1 VVYPEY
7 RFKQIPTD
15 CWSTRE
21 KLALASSVMR
31 SGDQNWWVQ
40 LQVLLNFKHI
50 ALTFWEMSF
59 TLNVLCILR
68 ERNRLSCPPPL
79 GGEITKVECIR
90 YIWNAIQWFH
100 VWEFGITS
108 GSFYP
113 LPMCLTSVLHMV
125 DTIVDPRAIC
135 YRCFLQKEESG
146 VRCYDR
152 YRIFFHP
159 RLDLTAVDC
168 MSLLMLNNVVHNPQ
182 V

>member
-68 ERNRLSCPPPL
+68 ERNRLSCPPPSEGKL
-79 GGEITKVECIR
+79 LRLNVSDI
-90 YIWNAIQWFH
+90 
-100 VWEFGITS
+100 FGMPSSDFT
-108 GSFYP
+108 YEN
-113 LPMCLTSVLHMV
+113 SVLQADLSTHYPCV
-125 DTIVDPRAIC
+125 WLLYCIWLIPLLTQEQYATGAS
-135 YRCFLQKEESG
+135 YRRKKVGWGAMIGTVFSFTRDLIWLQW
-146 VRCYDR
+146 
-152 YRIFFHP
+152 
-159 RLDLTAVDC
+159 TAC
-168 MSLLMLNNVVHNPQ
+168 HYWCWTM
-182 V
+182 